1 MKRSLLS
8 LLLLVGG
15 FAPSGMVLLAQDT
28 TAAQVAAAVAA
39 TKKPAAMTLLQ
50 AIESGGWAMIPLALM
65 SILTVM
71 LILAYVITLRRNA
84 VVSAHFMN
92 TAEVLLKKRDYTG
105 LLAIA
110 NRHSESVARV
120 VRRMLDFA
128 SKNPTASFEVIRE
141 IAQTEGSAQAA
152 SLQHRI
158 TYLADIAVLSP
169 MVGLLGTVMGIIR
182 SFATIASKADEATRS
197 GLLSGGVSEALFA
210 TAAGLIV
217 GIVSMAFYG
226 LYRNRVQS
234 LISELEGASAH
245 LLALLALNFERNDEK
260 PREDRRERRSEDR
273 RGEDKERAPAP
284 SRRPAVSVDDEF

>member
-1 MKRSLLS
+1 
-8 LLLLVGG
+8 
-15 FAPSGMVLLAQDT
+15 MVLLAQDT